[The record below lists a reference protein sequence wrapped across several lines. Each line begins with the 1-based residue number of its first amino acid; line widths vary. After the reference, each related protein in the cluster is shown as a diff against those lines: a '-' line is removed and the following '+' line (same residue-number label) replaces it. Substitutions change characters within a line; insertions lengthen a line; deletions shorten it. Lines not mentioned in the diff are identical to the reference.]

1 MPNDARKTAITSS
14 GLVVGNS
21 LSFSDTFLKLA
32 DAEIACLQFL
42 RAASLAEPLFMTDE
56 KAQAVRIIIV
66 DESLLDDLVRAM
78 PQLRAKF
85 PHAHVALG
93 FRKLDIAARLIDMV
107 RADPSIGQVGFLPMN
122 VEVDCWLSVL
132 RLLVW
137 GEYYIPASL
146 MAQVQQAPMLS
157 PEIPAPDPAVAREA
171 DEGDEA
177 TVEKIHLTERELQ
190 VLGSAAEGKQN
201 KIIADELNLSQHT
214 VKLHMH
220 HVIAKLG
227 VHNRTEAAIWY
238 LNQYAQAQGR

>member
-1 MPNDARKTAITSS
+1 MR
-14 GLVVGNS
+14 
-21 LSFSDTFLKLA
+21 FM
-32 DAEIACLQFL
+32 
-42 RAASLAEPLFMTDE
+42 RAASVNEPLFMTDE
-56 KAQAVRIIIV
+56 QAHAVRIIII
-66 DESLLDDLVRAM
+66 DESLLDDLVKVM
-78 PQLRAKF
+78 PQLREKF

-93 FRKLDIAARLIDMV
+93 FRKTEIASRLIDMV
-107 RADPSIGQVGFLPMN
+107 REDPSIGQVGFLPMN

-146 MAQVQQAPMLS
+146 MSSVQQVLALS
-157 PEIPAPDPAVAREA
+157 PEIPAQAPDPAQKPEVAEDIPA
-171 DEGDEA
+171 
-177 TVEKIHLTERELQ
+177 EKVHLTERELQ

-238 LNQYAQAQGR
+238 LNQYA

>member
-1 MPNDARKTAITSS
+1 
-14 GLVVGNS
+14 
-21 LSFSDTFLKLA
+21 
-32 DAEIACLQFL
+32 
-42 RAASLAEPLFMTDE
+42 
-56 KAQAVRIIIV
+56 
-66 DESLLDDLVRAM
+66 
-78 PQLRAKF
+78 
-85 PHAHVALG
+85 
-93 FRKLDIAARLIDMV
+93 MV

-157 PEIPAPDPAVAREA
+157 PEIPAPYPAVAREP

-177 TVEKIHLTERELQ
+177 KVEKIHLTERELQ

>member
-32 DAEIACLQFL
+32 DAEISCLRFM
-42 RAASLAEPLFMTDE
+42 RAASVNEPLFMTDE
-56 KAQAVRIIIV
+56 QAHAVRIIII
-66 DESLLDDLVRAM
+66 DESLLDDLVKVM
-78 PQLRAKF
+78 PQLREKF

-93 FRKLDIAARLIDMV
+93 FRKTEIASRLIDMV
-107 RADPSIGQVGFLPMN
+107 REDPSIGQVGFLPMN

-146 MAQVQQAPMLS
+146 MSSVQQVLALS
-157 PEIPAPDPAVAREA
+157 PEIPAQAPDPAQKPEVAEDIPA
-171 DEGDEA
+171 
-177 TVEKIHLTERELQ
+177 EKVHLTERELQ

-238 LNQYAQAQGR
+238 LNQYA